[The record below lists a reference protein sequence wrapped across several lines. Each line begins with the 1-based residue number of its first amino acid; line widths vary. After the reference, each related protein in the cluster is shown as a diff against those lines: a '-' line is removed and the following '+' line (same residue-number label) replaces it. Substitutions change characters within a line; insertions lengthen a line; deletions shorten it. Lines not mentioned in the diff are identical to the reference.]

1 MAIGEPFCAICPC
14 NLAQL
19 LLAREL
25 LWALY
30 LFQKNYFDRRKLD
43 RAATCK
49 IAIGK

>member
-1 MAIGEPFCAICPC
+1 MPLQSCATSPC
-14 NLAQL
+14 
-19 LLAREL
+19 AREL